1 MWARHTGTLQDTH
14 EQGQESRGDLKMWQ
28 VFVQQLHWFSVAMGF
43 CGWLCWFV
51 LIVVYGRV
59 LAWAVQ
65 RNFKHKKKLKQT
77 QSTRTSTSPL
87 SVLDPDVIRYTPEHI
102 LRWIGSATKQ
112 NSILPLVLFDLRIE
126 PILRDAEDVEEI
138 AAAKSQTSAVF
149 RMLMTSVQDILN
161 QCKSADR
168 VGTVTGGCYS
178 ATWSG
183 GQLHCLLLLVPK
195 HANVYG
201 IGTDSVEAV
210 EDLVV
215 CKWSVNDF
223 PLCHVWVDSIRTIPE
238 GATDNVVVDLVRE
251 LDHRGE
257 DISTYL
263 SRSRGV
269 FGCFRSTT
277 TKGN

>member
-1 MWARHTGTLQDTH
+1 MYAPAQTKAFKGTCGTYHQVTLNGQILGYVRSWEKGRFGI
-14 EQGQESRGDLKMWQ
+14 EQTLLDQPSNFWHG
-28 VFVQQLHWFSVAMGF
+28 GF
-43 CGWLCWFV
+43 KSKA
-51 LIVVYGRV
+51 
-59 LAWAVQ
+59 LAAEAVC
-65 RNFKHKKKLKQT
+65 KQA
-77 QSTRTSTSPL
+77 L
-87 SVLDPDVIRYTPEHI
+87 
-102 LRWIGSATKQ
+102 
-112 NSILPLVLFDLRIE
+112 LVLKTL
-126 PILRDAEDVEEI
+126 
-138 AAAKSQTSAVF
+138 AAAKSQASAVF